1 MLVNDDAAE
10 AVRHIQALSVTIGGR
25 GTCTPEERRAA
36 EYTCEQMRRLGA
48 QDVHLETFRT
58 HPHTYR
64 PFALAFLAG
73 LLGVLLAWMPDCRW
87 CLAAGAL
94 FSLLGAWGMLAETD
108 LAMNWMRLLL
118 AKREGTN
125 AVGIFPPRQERRKGV
140 VLCAHLDTHRTP
152 IFYSSRTW
160 NLLFTLLVA
169 AAFASMAVGA
179 VVFGLGAVFGW
190 MWTRWVGL
198 GVALFEI
205 FALAMCIQAEF
216 TPYSPGANDN
226 ASGVG
231 ACLALLRR
239 LREEPL
245 QHTEV
250 WFAFT
255 DSEEVGTY
263 GFKAFL
269 DTHQVQLGRDTLYI
283 ILDMVSIGKLTY
295 LTHDGLILK
304 HPTHPLALAAA
315 RKAAAGVPSIPVR
328 EVVGLAYTDALSATK
343 RGLAALTLASVPP
356 PGGIDQSHW
365 HRMSDTVEMVDAAA
379 LEDAMGFTWQVLRVW
394 DMD

>member
-1 MLVNDDAAE
+1 MNDDINE
-10 AVRHIQALSVTIGGR
+10 TVKHIQALSVTIGGR

-36 EYTCEQMRRLGA
+36 EYACEQMRFLGA
-48 QDVHLETFRT
+48 QEAHLETFRT

-64 PFALAFLAG
+64 PFMLAFLAG
-73 LLGVLLAWMPDCRW
+73 LLGILLAWLPGCRW
-87 CLAAGAL
+87 CMAIGAAL
-94 FSLLGAWGMLAETD
+94 SLLGGWGMLAETD

-118 AKREGTN
+118 PKREGTN
-125 AVGIFPPRQERRKGV
+125 AVGVAAPSGEMRKKA

-160 NLLFTLLVA
+160 NLLFSLLVA
-169 AAFASMAVGA
+169 AAFVSLALGA
-179 VVFGLGAVFGW
+179 VFFGLGAAFGW
-190 MWTRWVGL
+190 AWVRWIGL
-198 GVALFEI
+198 GLALFEA

-231 ACLALLRR
+231 ACLAILRR

-245 QHTEV
+245 RHTEV

-255 DSEEVGTY
+255 DSEEAGTY

-269 DTHQVQLGRDTLYI
+269 DSHGEKLGRDTLYI

-295 LTHDGLILK
+295 LTRDGLILK
-304 HPTHPLALAAA
+304 RPTHPLALEVA
-315 RKAAAGVPSIPVR
+315 RKASARAPEIAVR

-343 RGLAALTLASVPP
+343 RGLPALTLASVPP
-356 PGGIDQSHW
+356 PDGIDQSHW
-365 HRMSDTVEMVDAAA
+365 HRMSDTLDKVNATALADAI
-379 LEDAMGFTWQVLRVW
+379 GFTWQTLQVW
-394 DMD
+394 DNL